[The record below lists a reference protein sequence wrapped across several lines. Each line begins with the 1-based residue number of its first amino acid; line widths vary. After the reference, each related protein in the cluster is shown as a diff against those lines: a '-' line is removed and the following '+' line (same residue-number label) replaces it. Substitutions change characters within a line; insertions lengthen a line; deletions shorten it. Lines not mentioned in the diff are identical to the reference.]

1 LATRASSRSRSGDAR
16 GAGVPGILWVP
27 AGIAI
32 AFLVLPLVA
41 LIGQVPWGQLGAL
54 LGGSEILQSLG
65 LSLGCGAAATILS
78 LLFGVPLAWVLARS
92 SAWHPIIR
100 RSLRALVTVPLVL
113 PPVVGGVALLL
124 LLGRRGFVGQFLD
137 SWFGIQLPFTTPAV
151 IISETFVAMPFLILA
166 VEGAL
171 RGADRR
177 LEDAAETLGASRW
190 MIFRR
195 VTLPIIGPGV
205 AAGAVL
211 SFARA
216 LGEFGATI
224 TFAGNFPGVTRTM
237 PIAAYVALETDPAA
251 AYVISLLLLVVSI
264 GVLFSLRDRWVGG
277 LTS

>member
-1 LATRASSRSRSGDAR
+1 MRAFSRTRSPDAR
-16 GAGVPGILWVP
+16 GTGIPGLLWIP
-27 AGIAI
+27 AGIAL

-41 LIGQVPWGQLGAL
+41 LIAQVPWAQFGQVVESSGV
-54 LGGSEILQSLG
+54 GQSLG
-65 LSLGCGAAATILS
+65 LSLGAGAAATGLS
-78 LLFGVPLAWVLARS
+78 VLLGVPLAWVLARS
-92 SAWHPIIR
+92 VEWNPVLR
-100 RSLRALVTVPLVL
+100 RLLRAFVTVPLVL
-113 PPVVGGVALLL
+113 PPVVGGIALVL
-124 LLGRRGFVGQFLD
+124 LLGRTGLVGSFLRI
-137 SWFGIQLPFTTPAV
+137 WFGLQIPFTTPAV
-151 IISETFVAMPFLILA
+151 VISETFVAMPFLVLS

-195 VTLPIIGPGV
+195 ITLPLIAPGV

-224 TFAGNFPGVTRTM
+224 TFAGDFPGVTRTM
-237 PIAAYVALETDPAA
+237 PIAAYIALESDPGS
-251 AYVISLLLLVVSI
+251 AYVIAIILLAVAI
-264 GVLFSLRDRWVGG
+264 AVLFALRDRWVGG